1 MVSAVVAVTGA
12 DTPARLARAVH
23 RLAGTLAG
31 VLIAAALLAPHLPA
45 LAVIAVLQGATELA
59 VGRHYAIAVMLLTPL
74 ALAMGTL
81 AQPVSIMTLLHDRTI
96 ETILGVAIGVI
107 ISLAAHKRQPRS
119 SREVGGLQVAVRPGR
134 DGVDDV
140 GLQREPCEHPG
151 YLRRVRRDGVARVRA
166 DVDGAAP

>member
-45 LAVIAVLQGATELA
+45 LAVIAVLQGATEFA
-59 VGRHYAIAVMLLTPL
+59 VGRTIAVMLLTPL